1 MKTSLKIL
9 LSCLVVFSV
18 SHALASEAHSVSVE
32 GSCTHHV
39 VPDRASI
46 TITADVVDND
56 LKSATRQVAEAYEK
70 TREAVKKLDLQDLE
84 LKTSEYS
91 VNENRVWEKEKSV
104 FKGYHARM
112 GLYVATSQ
120 IQRLGE
126 VIAIASREDLK
137 DVGTLISFLS
147 DEKTKQE
154 QMSCLEEAAKDAHS
168 RAEKLAQ
175 SLGSKVGAVMS
186 ITQTA
191 SQNPVRPR
199 PMLMMKN
206 AMASGDAESAPPVEA
221 GEQAV
226 SVQIQA
232 QFVLTP

>member
-1 MKTSLKIL
+1 MTLRTFLAFL
-9 LSCLVVFSV
+9 LVFTASQ
-18 SHALASEAHSVSVE
+18 AFASETHTVTVE
-32 GSCTHHV
+32 GTCTHQV

-46 TITADVVDND
+46 TLTADVVDSD
-56 LKSATRQVAEAYEK
+56 LKSATRQAMDEYEK
-70 TREAVKKLDLQDLE
+70 TREAVKKLGLEDLE
-84 LKTSEYS
+84 IKTSEYS
-91 VNENRVWEKEKSV
+91 VGENRVWQKDTSV
-104 FKGYHARM
+104 LKGYRARM

-137 DVGTLISFLS
+137 DVGTLTSFLS

-154 QMSCLEEAAKDAHS
+154 QLSCLEEAAKDAHT

-175 SLGSKVGAVMS
+175 SLGSKVGVVIS

-191 SQNPVRPR
+191 SQSPIRPR
-199 PMLMMKN
+199 PMLAMRN
-206 AMASGDAESAPPVEA
+206 ALVGGEAHPPQVEA
-221 GEQAV
+221 GEEAV

-232 QFVLTP
+232 QFALSP